1 MASIMAHFAKVNKD
15 NIVEQVI
22 VVSNDVE
29 KDGQKF
35 INKTLKLDG
44 TWIQTSYSGSFRGK
58 YAGIG
63 DIYDPVNDLFY
74 SETPVIDDSETV

>member
-1 MASIMAHFAKVNKD
+1 MAHFAKVNKD

>member
-1 MASIMAHFAKVNKD
+1 MAHFAKVNKD

-63 DIYDPVNDLFY
+63 DINDPVNDLFY